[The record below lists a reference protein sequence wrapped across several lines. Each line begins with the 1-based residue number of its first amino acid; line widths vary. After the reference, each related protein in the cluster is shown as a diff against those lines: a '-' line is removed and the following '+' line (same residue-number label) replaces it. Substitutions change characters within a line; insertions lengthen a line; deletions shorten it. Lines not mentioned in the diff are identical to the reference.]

1 MNYRNLVDLHRR
13 QAERLGPLPALSF
26 KRYGLY
32 HHLTWTQYRAD
43 ALAGAAALIEAGVR
57 PGDRVA
63 LVAENRIEWLVAD
76 MAILTAAAV
85 NVPPHAPLTA
95 PQIHFQLADAGAS
108 WVLASNR
115 TQLDKIRQ
123 VRRELPQVRGIVVF
137 DTEAA
142 GDDAELWEGVLQRGR
157 RALPRLADELRR
169 REEAL
174 EADDLATI
182 MYTSGTTGN
191 PK

>member
-63 LVAENRIEWLVAD
+63 LVAENRVEWLLAD
-76 MAILTAAAV
+76 PPILTPAPV
-85 NVPPHAPLTA
+85 NAPPHAPLSA
-95 PQIHFQLADAGAS
+95 PHHHFPLAD
-108 WVLASNR
+108 
-115 TQLDKIRQ
+115 
-123 VRRELPQVRGIVVF
+123 P
-137 DTEAA
+137 
-142 GDDAELWEGVLQRGR
+142 
-157 RALPRLADELRR
+157 RARR
-169 REEAL
+169 RPA
-174 EADDLATI
+174 
-182 MYTSGTTGN
+182 
-191 PK
+191 PH